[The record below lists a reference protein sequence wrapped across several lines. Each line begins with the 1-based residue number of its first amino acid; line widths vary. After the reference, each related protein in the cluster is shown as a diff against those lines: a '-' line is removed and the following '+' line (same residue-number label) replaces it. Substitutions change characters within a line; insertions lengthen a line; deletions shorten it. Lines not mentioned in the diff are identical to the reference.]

1 MQLVL
6 NRIRQGQRARLLPR
20 ATLALLPFLTTGC
33 LSHTHSVL
41 KTRRP
46 DLVLDATLDQ
56 LLKRVDDRNDA
67 IQNMTAFV
75 KIATSTGGSLQGEVK
90 ESIAFDGF
98 IILAKPDQIRVILK
112 APLLGSEI
120 LDMVSDGKNF
130 TMLIPP
136 KSCAIVGSDQVPN
149 TSQKGLYSLRPAVIL
164 DSMLIRGLEPDQLVS
179 ETQDIRVVENPKKRK
194 DFIEEPDYDL
204 EFLSQPKGQVART
217 LRVIHVSRIN
227 LLPYQQDIY
236 DAEGKVVTQA
246 FYSDY
251 QKFGEIDFPSKIVIK
266 RPLDELG
273 LTIAVVKGTSFN
285 KKFDADEFKL
295 DLPGTLGRI
304 TNMDDPASAT
314 IKDPCA
320 GNAPHSPH

>member
-1 MQLVL
+1 LQLVL
-6 NRIRQGQRARLLPR
+6 NRIRQGQRAPLLPR
-20 ATLALLPFLTTGC
+20 ATLALLPFLATGC

-46 DLVLDATLDQ
+46 DLVLNATLDQ
-56 LLKRVDDRNDA
+56 LLKQVDDRNDA
-67 IQNMTAFV
+67 IQSMTASV
-75 KIATSTGGSLQGEVK
+75 NIATSTGGSLQGQVK
-90 ESIAFDGF
+90 ESVAFGGY
-98 IILAKPDQIRVILK
+98 IILGKPDQIRVILK
-112 APLLGSEI
+112 VPLLGSQA

-130 TMLIPP
+130 KMRIYP
-136 KSCAIVGSDQVPN
+136 KNCAIVGSDQLPN
-149 TSQKGLYSLRPAVIL
+149 ISQKGLYSLRPAVIL
-164 DSMLIRGLEPDQLVS
+164 DSMLIRGLEPNQVVS

-217 LRVIHVSRIN
+217 LHVIHVSRIN

-246 FYSDY
+246 FYSGY
-251 QKFGEIDFPSKIVIK
+251 QKFGDIDFPSKIEIK

-273 LTIAVVKGTSFN
+273 LTIAISKATFN
-285 KKFDADEFKL
+285 QKLDADEFKL
-295 DLPGTLGRI
+295 DLPDTLGRI

-320 GNAPHSPH
+320 ANAPQSPH